1 MRTLITGASGLLGG
15 HLITALQERGHD
27 IHALALVDEDTSRL
41 EARNVTIH
49 RGDIRQPET
58 LAPALDGVNLV
69 FHLAGMMG
77 FWLPMEDYRA
87 VNVTGTENVCRA
99 AMAAGVSRIVHISSW
114 TVYGMNI
121 GRPAREDFPLRPFY
135 EPYAVTKTEGD
146 RLVQRLIAEEHLPA
160 VILRPGTFF
169 GPGDRLHFARMADR
183 VRNGTGIVVG
193 RGDNAL
199 PFCYVTD
206 VVQGL
211 MLAAEHPDA
220 VGRAFNITNDEPITQ
235 EGMLRAIAEEL
246 GAPPPRIHVPYTA
259 LYAAAWGAERVEA
272 VVKTGRQP
280 IVTRLG
286 AKLFGTDNRHSIQL
300 ARDILGFSPKVPL
313 REGVRQAA
321 VWYKENLKTS
331 AQPAP
336 VPAVS

>member
-15 HLITALQERGHD
+15 HLITALRERGYSD
-27 IHALALVDEDTSRL
+27 IHALALVNEDTSRL

-58 LAPALDGVNLV
+58 LTPAMEGVDLV

-77 FWLPMEDYRA
+77 FWLPMADYRA

-99 AMAAGVSRIVHISSW
+99 AMAAGAKRIVHISSW

-121 GRPAREDFPLRPFY
+121 GQPAREDFPLNPFY

-146 RLVQRLIAEEHLPA
+146 LLVQRLIAKEGLPA

-169 GPGDRLHFARMADR
+169 GPGDRLHFERMTDR
-183 VRNGTGIVVG
+183 VHNGTGIIVG
-193 RGDNAL
+193 KGSNAL

-206 VVQGL
+206 IVQGL

-235 EGMLRAIAEEL
+235 EEMLRAIAEEI
-246 GAPPPRIHVPYTA
+246 GAPPPRIHVPYNL
-259 LYAAAWGAERVEA
+259 LYAGAWGAERVEA
-272 VVKTGRQP
+272 IIKTGRQP

-286 AKLFGTDNRHSIQL
+286 AKLFGTDNRHSIQS
-300 ARDILGFSPKVPL
+300 AREVLGFAPKTSL
-313 REGVRQAA
+313 REGVRLAAAWYRENKMAPKQAA
-321 VWYKENLKTS
+321 V
-331 AQPAP
+331 
-336 VPAVS
+336 AVS